1 MRRPLLTALMSL
13 SLLSPVLAGCGFAPL
28 YATGGLPG
36 KLSSIEVI
44 APDGR
49 AGYLLGQA
57 LNDALAVNRGV
68 PSAYRLDLTLAQGRV
83 ERGVRN
89 NAADR
94 YELTLSASYK
104 LVDKASGAVVHTG
117 DVEAEVTTDTADQPY
132 AGIAAQ
138 SDAEQRAATETARR
152 IQLDLARWLASQS

>member
-1 MRRPLLTALMSL
+1 MRLPLLAVFL
-13 SLLSPVLAGCGFAPL
+13 SLGLAGCGFVPL

-36 KLSSIEVI
+36 KLSSIEVV

-57 LNDALAVNRGV
+57 LNDSLAVNRAV
-68 PSAYRLDLTLAQGRV
+68 PSAYRLDLTLTQARV

-94 YELTLSASYK
+94 YELTLTADYN
-104 LVDKASGAVVHTG
+104 LVDKASGAVIYKG
-117 DVEAEVTTDTADQPY
+117 SVEAEVTTDTADQPY

-138 SDAEQRAATETARR
+138 NDAEQRAANETARR
-152 IQLDLARWLASQS
+152 IQLDLARWLSSQSQSK

>member
-1 MRRPLLTALMSL
+1 MRTRVVVGLILLALS
-13 SLLSPVLAGCGFAPL
+13 STGLAGCGFTPL
-28 YATGGLPG
+28 YASGGLPG
-36 KLSSIEVI
+36 KLSSIEVV

-57 LNDALAVNRGV
+57 LNDALAVDRSI
-68 PSAYRLDLTLAQGRV
+68 PSAYRLDLTLAQARV

-94 YELTLSASYK
+94 YELTLTADYK
-104 LVDKASGAVVHTG
+104 LVDKASGAVAHTG
-117 DVEAEVTTDTADQPY
+117 SVQAEVTTDTADQPY

-152 IQLDLARWLASQS
+152 IQLDLARWLASNP